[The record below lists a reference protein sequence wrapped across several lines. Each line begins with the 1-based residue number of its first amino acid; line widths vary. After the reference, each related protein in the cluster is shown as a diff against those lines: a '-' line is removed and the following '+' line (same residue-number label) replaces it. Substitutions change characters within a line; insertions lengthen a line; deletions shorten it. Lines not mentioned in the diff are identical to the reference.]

1 MKLDLLIRNAR
12 LLEPV
17 SRDPGACSIGLLNG
31 RIVGIDD
38 DIADLGAR
46 STIDAQGATILPGL
60 HDAHVH
66 TTSYGLGLSM
76 LDLSGV
82 SGLQPLLEAV
92 ATYAGGLPAGD
103 WVIGSGY
110 GLGLERGVHPSRS
123 SLDNAAG
130 GRPVWLTH
138 FSGHMCVLN
147 TPALAAV
154 GISSGSST
162 DGRGGVGVDADGEPD
177 GLLEESAM
185 DLIKEYR
192 GPSSIEDLAAAIGTA
207 TAVYAAEGVT
217 TFVDA
222 GIGSPGIDHS
232 PVELAAY
239 QLARETGRLHVRGQ
253 LMVHD
258 AVLHPVRS
266 HPDDGIDQGL
276 DLGVRTGFGD
286 GWLEIGAMKIWLDG
300 TGANDAFDDDP
311 ATLRRSIVTGA
322 RAGWQVAAHAM
333 GDAALDLFLDALEEA
348 SAAGPTPGRTAA
360 ARPHR
365 VEHGALIRPE
375 QITRLARL
383 GVVVAHQP
391 SFLTTFGDVTLSV
404 IDEAQRPDSFRC
416 RSLLDAGV
424 VVAGSSDRP
433 VAPGAPLAGVQ
444 AMVERT
450 TESGASFG
458 PDEAIDARTALATY
472 TLGGAQAAG
481 RAHRSGALRPG
492 YDADLVMLA
501 DDPTAVPTSQ
511 IAAIGVLATLVAGD
525 VVHDASGLFD
535 RSGRS

>member
-1 MKLDLLIRNAR
+1 MKLDLLIRNAC
-12 LLEPV
+12 LLDPV
-17 SRDPGACSIGLLNG
+17 SPGTGASSIGLLNG

-38 DIADLGAR
+38 DIGDLGAHR
-46 STIDAQGATILPGL
+46 TVDAQGATILPGL

-82 SGLQPLLEAV
+82 TGLPPLLEAV
-92 ATYAGGLPAGD
+92 AAYAGALPAGD

-110 GLGLERGVHPSRS
+110 GLGLNPGTHPSRG
-123 SLDNAAG
+123 SLDTAAG

-147 TPALAAV
+147 TAALAAI
-154 GISSGSST
+154 GITSASSPG
-162 DGRGGVGVDADGEPD
+162 DHGGIGVDADGEPD

-207 TAVYAAEGVT
+207 TAIYAAEGVT

-222 GIGSPGIDHS
+222 GIGSTGIDHS

-286 GWLEIGAMKIWLDG
+286 DWLEIGAMKIWLDG

-311 ATLRRSIVTGA
+311 TTLRRSIVTGA

-333 GDAALDLFLDALEEA
+333 GDAALDLFLDALEEVSA
-348 SAAGPTPGRTAA
+348 SGPSPGRTAG

-375 QITRLARL
+375 QITRLARM

-391 SFLTTFGDVTLSV
+391 SFLTTFGDVTLSM
-404 IDEAQRPDSFRC
+404 IDEAQRPNSFRC
-416 RSLLDAGV
+416 KSLLDAGV

-433 VAPGAPLAGVQ
+433 VATGAPLAGVQ

-450 TESGASFG
+450 TESGTSFG
-458 PDEAIDARTALATY
+458 AEEAIDARTALISY
-472 TLGGAQAAG
+472 TRGGAHAAG
-481 RAHRSGALRPG
+481 RTHRSGALRPG
-492 YDADLVMLA
+492 YDADLVVLA
-501 DDPTAVPTSQ
+501 DDPTAVPTAQ
-511 IAAIGVLATLVAGD
+511 IAGIKVLATLVAGS

-535 RSGRS
+535 RSGRP